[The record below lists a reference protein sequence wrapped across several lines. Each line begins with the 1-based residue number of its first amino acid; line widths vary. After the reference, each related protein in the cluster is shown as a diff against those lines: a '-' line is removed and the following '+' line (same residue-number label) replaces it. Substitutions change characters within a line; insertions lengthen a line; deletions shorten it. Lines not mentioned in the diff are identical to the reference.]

1 MEIPEADSYPT
12 SVTVD
17 TGLGGITSVVVT
29 PYSSLPGSVSASAI
43 IAREGKFNVILNR
56 DSPSETEVAWIAV
69 W

>member
-1 MEIPEADSYPT
+1 MTVPVADSYPT

-17 TGLGGITSVVVT
+17 TGLDGITSVLVT

-43 IAREGKFNVILNR
+43 IAGKGKFNVILNR
-56 DSPSETEVAWIAV
+56 DSPSATEVAWIAV